1 LIDDQASKTDRPY
14 QRCMSK
20 KVNRLLLK
28 RMTKKAWDEYP
39 EDHDLRVFAAFVW
52 EKLGW
57 DFKAEW
63 LATKARHDAERANP
77 TPKETFS
84 KKLEKWMAEV
94 LPDGKWKKSPD
105 GKRPKGLIDYQAS
118 KTDRPYQ
125 KYMSRK
131 VSSLLGKEMTK
142 KAWDEYPEDHDLRVF
157 AAFVWEK
164 LGWDFKAEWLEAKA
178 AHDAGKRAP
187 KTKRSRATTASPAST
202 APARAPKKKRTQRPT
217 ASASTEEKEDE
228 SMMTD
233 VDE

>member
-1 LIDDQASKTDRPY
+1 
-14 QRCMSK
+14 
-20 KVNRLLLK
+20 
-28 RMTKKAWDEYP
+28 MTKKAWDDYA

-52 EKLGW
+52 KKLGW
-57 DFKAEW
+57 DFKKEW
-63 LATKARHDAERANP
+63 LEAKARHDAERANP

-105 GKRPKGLIDYQAS
+105 GTRPKGLIDQKAS

-125 KYMSRK
+125 REVSWK
-131 VSSLLGKEMTK
+131 VTNLLSKGMTK
-142 KAWDEYPEDHDLRVF
+142 KAWDDYPKKHDLRVF
-157 AAFVWEK
+157 AAFVLAE
-164 LGWDFKAEWLEAKA
+164 LGWDFKKEWLETKAK
-178 AHDAGKRAP
+178 HDAGKRVSTRP

-202 APARAPKKKRTQRPT
+202 APARAPKKKRTERPT

-233 VDE
+233 VDEAGSDGFERASDEDE